1 LFHEKRYKGSEEQRY
16 KGFFRKGQRFR
27 GTKVLNLIISY
38 ENECPSPD
46 GRENPFVP
54 VPRLREAQ
62 KIGRTAGIA
71 PNEN

>member
-1 LFHEKRYKGSEEQRY
+1 MSFANVELFAMIRPRLNTHLPKPLMKR
-16 KGFFRKGQRFR
+16 
-27 GTKVLNLIISY
+27 V
-38 ENECPSPD
+38 PSPD

-71 PNEN
+71 P